1 MARMILSGVPVYT
14 MDGQRSVCGALV
26 VDGTRVG
33 FAGSAKEAEKRY
45 PGAESITL
53 ERGCVLPGFVD
64 AHLHLRE
71 FSLLYRDLDL
81 SGARDREEVLEL
93 VREAAARG
101 NRDEWIIGGGA
112 DHRALEQLGRS
123 DLDSIVSENPL
134 VLYSRDMGTACVNTA
149 VLGECHIDDSS
160 NDPMGGRIERDAEG
174 RPNGL
179 LRDRAIDLLRRQVPE
194 VKPKAVQDAILKGID
209 RLLSSGVTAFCDCSI
224 YAPDLLMHTL
234 MNQYRRNALHCRAVL
249 MYDDRLSARFGSLGM
264 QSLFGNE
271 KVRLGG
277 CKLILDG
284 SLSSMT
290 AAMKQP
296 YGERKS
302 TGMLLME
309 EAELH
314 QILKRSYAS
323 YIWAAVHAV
332 GDQAV
337 EIALRG
343 FERISKEVGVPK
355 LLKRVEHAQTLN
367 DQDISRFSEI
377 GVIPVVNPGH
387 IPFDRKKAL
396 AYLGPRA
403 RLQYRLASLLKGGA
417 TLAMGSDAP
426 RGPVNPL
433 YGMYTAVERKDFGE
447 GPEIR
452 FLPRERIGLHD
463 ALYAYTMGSA
473 AALGLEG
480 EIGSL
485 EPGKYADL
493 VVLSQD
499 PFFNDPEALRD
510 MTVQMT
516 MVGGEIVYD
525 GRQRA

>member
-1 MARMILSGVPVYT
+1 MRILSGVPVYT
-14 MDGQRSVCGALV
+14 MDAQRSVCEALV
-26 VDGTRVG
+26 IDGTRIG
-33 FAGSAKEAEKRY
+33 FAGSAKEAGKRY
-45 PGAESITL
+45 PAAESITL

-71 FSLLYRDLDL
+71 FSLAHRDLDL
-81 SGARDREEVLEL
+81 SGAHDRGEVLAQ
-93 VREAAARG
+93 VREVAEKK

-112 DHRALEQLGRS
+112 NHRVLEQLGRG
-123 DLDSIVSENPL
+123 DLDSIIPETPA
-134 VLYSRDMGTACVNTA
+134 VLFSRDMGTACVNTA
-149 VLGECHIDDSS
+149 VLEKCHLDDSS
-160 NDPMGGRIERDAEG
+160 NDPMGGRIERDTGG

-179 LRDRAIDLLRRQVPE
+179 LRDRAIDLVKRQVPE
-194 VKPKAVQDAILKGID
+194 VKSKTVQDAMVQGID
-209 RLLSSGVTAFCDCSI
+209 RLLSGGVTAFCDCSI

-234 MNQYRRNALHCRAVL
+234 MDQYRRDALHCRVVL
-249 MYDDRLSARFGSLGM
+249 MYDDRLSARLGSLGM

-284 SLSSMT
+284 SLSSLT

-296 YGERKS
+296 YGERGS
-302 TGMLLME
+302 SGMLLME

-314 QILKRSYAS
+314 QILKRTYAS

-332 GDQAV
+332 RAY
-337 EIALRG
+337 
-343 FERISKEVGVPK
+343 ERLATQVGVPK
-355 LLKRVEHAQTLN
+355 LLKRVEHAQTLG
-367 DQDISRFSEI
+367 DQDISRFSDA

-403 RLQYRLASLLKGGA
+403 RFQYRLASLLGGGA
-417 TLAMGSDAP
+417 ILAMGSNAP

-433 YGMYTAVERKDFGE
+433 YGVYTAVERKDFGE
-447 GPEIR
+447 GPELR
-452 FLPRERIGLHD
+452 FQPRERIGLHD

-473 AALGLEG
+473 TALGLEG
-480 EIGSL
+480 EIGSI

-493 VVLSQD
+493 VALSQD
-499 PFFNDPEALRD
+499 PFHMDPEDLGEV
-510 MTVQMT
+510 TVQMT
-516 MVGGEIVYD
+516 MVGGQIVYED
-525 GRQRA
+525 GQRV